1 MADRIKL
8 AEEWLLRPENNIGQ
22 ELKHREYLKGEPLC
36 GNGIISPEC
45 EVCRLSLMLSA
56 YRLYSPLV
64 GDGDPALVDDQLEA
78 ATRFLATLKELDP
91 PGFVDNLRAVLVL
104 RDSDDPEALRL
115 AGKAITRNL
124 QRLEDELDNARDL
137 VEHMRRKEENV
148 T

>member
-1 MADRIKL
+1 
-8 AEEWLLRPENNIGQ
+8 
-22 ELKHREYLKGEPLC
+22 
-36 GNGIISPEC
+36 
-45 EVCRLSLMLSA
+45 
-56 YRLYSPLV
+56 
-64 GDGDPALVDDQLEA
+64 
-78 ATRFLATLKELDP
+78 
-91 PGFVDNLRAVLVL
+91 VL